1 MNYRAE
7 LRKFVTSQYIYSGV
21 RIALAIVIP
30 AIILAQVG
38 LLKQWFLFPLGTSF
52 VGLTDMPG
60 PFIRRRNTLILAIV
74 SFIFVAV
81 TASLLKDFQPLV
93 YLEIIGFGMFF
104 SIIGVYGARLASVGG
119 LSLVVL
125 AIFIDGHLTGA
136 NITYSLIIFSLGC
149 LWFLLV
155 FLVVTRLQPYKLVG
169 QMIGENYLD
178 LADYLKI
185 KAQFYRKNPD
195 FDKLFSQAIAK
206 QVIIKNH
213 QEDTRETVFR
223 TRAIVNESTTVSR
236 QLMMLFLNS
245 IDLHEKL
252 MTSENDYRKLQESFG
267 SSDILSAIHQ
277 YLLILADEIT
287 HIGIALQSGNKPR
300 SQADLDNELN
310 QVYNVYYELRN
321 REMNSASLE
330 NFMVLRQIL
339 MRINEITDEIKGIYT
354 IYTQDLKL
362 AKSLSTG
369 LDYSKFLP
377 QEEKLNLKVL
387 RQNFSLQSKHFRH
400 AIRLTL
406 ALLLGYVISRFAFLE
421 IGHSYWILI
430 TIISIMRP
438 AFATSKRRNLLRFY
452 GTVVGAVAAYALLF
466 FIQDNTVLLVLLLS
480 SMILCFSLLKA
491 NYFWAVL
498 FMTVYIFL
506 TFNFLNPGNVNLIF
520 KDRILDTAIGGVIAF
535 AISYLIFPVWEHTQ
549 NIDLMRISA
558 KDNAEYFDA
567 VISRFLGAELDVEK
581 YKIKRKDAIIALAN
595 LSDNF
600 QRMISDPKNQQ
611 RKLETVHQFVT
622 TSHLITAYTASLA
635 QYSKSSENYPEVD
648 AESWN
653 RKITSELNQTLK
665 LLNDEKITSEVS
677 EESKIEPED
686 YVHELLK
693 QRKKEIDEYEFTDR
707 RDITKITHLT
717 ELKNIREV
725 LKLIYNTAKEQRK
738 VMEDYYR
745 SISQT

>member
-21 RIALAIVIP
+21 RIALAILIP

-60 PFIRRRNTLILAIV
+60 PFIRRRNTLILAIF

-93 YLEIIGFGMFF
+93 YMEIIGFGLFF

-125 AIFIDGHLTGA
+125 GIFIDGHLTGEH
-136 NITYSLIIFSLGC
+136 ITYSLIIFSLGC
-149 LWFLLV
+149 FWFFLV
-155 FLVVTRLQPYKLVG
+155 FLIVTRLQPYKLVG

-195 FDKLFSQAIAK
+195 FDKLFSQTIAK

-267 SSDILSAIHQ
+267 NTEILSSIHH
-277 YLLILADEIT
+277 YLSILSDEIT
-287 HIGIALQSGNKPR
+287 NIGIALQSGNRPR
-300 SQADLDNELN
+300 TQADLDYELN
-310 QVYNVYYELRN
+310 QVYHNFYELRN
-321 REMNSASLE
+321 REMNSSTLE

-369 LDYSKFLP
+369 LDYTKFLP
-377 QEEKLNLKVL
+377 QEEKLNLNVL
-387 RQNFSLQSKHFRH
+387 KENVSLQSKHFRH
-400 AIRLTL
+400 AIRITV
-406 ALLLGYVISRFAFLE
+406 ALLLGYIISRFAFLG

-430 TIISIMRP
+430 TIVSIMRP
-438 AFATSKRRNLLRFY
+438 AFATTKHRNLLRLY
-452 GTVVGAVAAYALLF
+452 GTIAGALAAYALLY
-466 FIQDNTVLLVLLLS
+466 FIHDNTVLLIMLLS
-480 SMILCFSLLKA
+480 CMILCFSLLKA

-535 AISYLIFPVWEHTQ
+535 AVSYLVFPVWEHTQ

-558 KDNAEYFDA
+558 KDNADYFDA
-567 VISRFLGAELDVEK
+567 VISRFLGAELDVEN

-611 RKLETVHQFVT
+611 RKMETVHQFVT
-622 TSHLITAYTASLA
+622 TSHLITAYTASLS
-635 QYSKSSENYPEVD
+635 QYSKTSENYPEID

-653 RKITSELNQTLK
+653 RKISAELSRTLK
-665 LLNDEKITSEVS
+665 LLNDEKISPEIK
-677 EESKIEPED
+677 EESQIEPED
-686 YVHELLK
+686 YVHDLLK
-693 QRKKEIDEYEFTDR
+693 QRKKEIDEEDFTDR
-707 RDITKITHLT
+707 RDITRITHLT
-717 ELKNIREV
+717 ELKNIREI
-725 LKLIYNTAKEQRK
+725 LKLLYNTAKEQRK
-738 VMEDYYR
+738 VMEEYYR
-745 SISQT
+745 LTSQS